1 VQLAQVAIRAVV
13 DLVVELREPDLPLE
27 ADLRAA
33 CSRRASLGRFI
44 STMHTPGQKRSMKP
58 SAVRSSNRAPSARR
72 SVP

>member
-33 CSRRASLGRFI
+33 RMNTTREVANALLADVIGLRPWKPEERKACISGARFEC
-44 STMHTPGQKRSMKP
+44 R
-58 SAVRSSNRAPSARR
+58 
-72 SVP
+72 